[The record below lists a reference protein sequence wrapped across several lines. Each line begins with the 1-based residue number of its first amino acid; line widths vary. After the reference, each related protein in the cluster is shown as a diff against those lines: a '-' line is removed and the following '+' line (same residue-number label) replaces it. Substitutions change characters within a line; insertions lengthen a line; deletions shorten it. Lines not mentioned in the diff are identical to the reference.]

1 MNEMSTGFQMKNK
14 PTINI
19 SSYLARKNLWNQG
32 MFKYVGGSPVIF
44 VYALIL
50 IDKIQEYN
58 EDFFM
63 TSRNVHRLMITA
75 VVIATKYFD
84 DFYFKNTFYAKLG
97 GITT

>member
-1 MNEMSTGFQMKNK
+1 MKEMSTRFQMKNK

-19 SSYLARKNLWNQG
+19 SAYLSSSSHVNLG
-32 MFKYVGGSPVIF
+32 MFKYIGGSPIVF

-50 IDKIQEYN
+50 IDRVQEYN
-58 EDFFM
+58 EEFYM
-63 TSRNVHRLMITA
+63 TYRNVHRLIVTA

-97 GITT
+97 GIAT